1 MHEKDVVGI
10 VTFDSIGLQQ
20 SHYFIYVLLLFFFKK
35 TCYFHLFLVFIFTSK
50 RQITCKTLI
59 P

>member
-10 VTFDSIGLQQ
+10 VTFDLIGLQQ

-35 TCYFHLFLVFIFTSK
+35 TYYFHLFLVFIFASK
-50 RQITCKTLI
+50 QQITCKTLI